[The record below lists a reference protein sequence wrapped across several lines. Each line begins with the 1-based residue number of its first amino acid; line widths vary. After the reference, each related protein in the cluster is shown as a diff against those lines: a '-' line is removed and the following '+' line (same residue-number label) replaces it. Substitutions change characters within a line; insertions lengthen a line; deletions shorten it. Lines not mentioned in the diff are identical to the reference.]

1 MQLPDSE
8 LLVIEALWASAPQ
21 SAEDLIA
28 LLGTSRGWQP
38 STVKTL
44 LARLVKKGA
53 LHFERDGRRF
63 LYRPAWQ
70 REAYVLKASKTFLET
85 LFGGSLTPLVAH
97 LSKHRELSERERDEL
112 IELLRDLEQRR
123 ES

>member
-8 LLVIEALWASAPQ
+8 FAVIEVLWDSSPQ
-21 SAEDLIA
+21 SAEELIA
-28 LLGTSRGWQP
+28 RLGVSRGWQA

-53 LHFERDGRRF
+53 LHFDRDGRRF
-63 LYRPAWQ
+63 LYRPAWE
-70 REAYVLKASKTFLET
+70 REAYVLNASRTFLDT

-97 LSKHRELSERERDEL
+97 LSKHRELSESDRQQLAALLADLERDHGT
-112 IELLRDLEQRR
+112 
-123 ES
+123 